1 MSSFCETANIIVC
14 LVLFVFLV
22 CCVLRSFQYD
32 SLLKDLKH
40 YRNTMAAPSLL
51 LGLVLN
57 ANEALLGQK
66 SSVKKSLLRN
76 LQRRISS
83 WITSTEQFLRQIL
96 KSYPLYPDVVME
108 TKWALTMVCVKIENV
123 LFFNMITDCI
133 MNLS

>member
-1 MSSFCETANIIVC
+1 
-14 LVLFVFLV
+14 
-22 CCVLRSFQYD
+22 
-32 SLLKDLKH
+32 
-40 YRNTMAAPSLL
+40 MAAPSLL

-96 KSYPLYPDVVME
+96 KSYPLYPDVLME
-108 TKWALTMVCVKIENV
+108 TNWALTMVCVKIESV